1 MIDHQ
6 PARPVSCMRRQP
18 TEMDGIIT
26 AIEKRA
32 PIVEKI
38 ADEKFAIT
46 NTNNCQNQ
54 YAEREDLPL
63 KFA

>member
-1 MIDHQ
+1 
-6 PARPVSCMRRQP
+6 MRRQP
-18 TEMDGIIT
+18 I
-26 AIEKRA
+26 AIEGMIIAIENSA

-38 ADEKFAIT
+38 ADERFAAT

-63 KFA
+63 KVA

>member
-1 MIDHQ
+1 
-6 PARPVSCMRRQP
+6 MRRHP
-18 TEMDGIIT
+18 TAIDGIIIAT
-26 AIEKRA
+26 PKID

-38 ADEKFAIT
+38 ADEKFAAT

-54 YAEREDLPL
+54 YADRDDLPL